1 MSSNGLT
8 LDLVSS
14 AEAGNN
20 ISPCNHPCQVV
31 TTTTI
36 IISLMVMMMMV
47 VLMVMIAKTWEQY
60 WEIRPRVVL
69 ILCSAVKTKAHK
81 DDLNLDVIK
90 WFPQDAFLT
99 SFRYRCLHI
108 WNSLVLLR
116 SRNCLSSLFRGSEG
130 KLVSFLQIFRRA
142 AGATVWSRRKKPSFK
157 FQFGPEIGFQL
168 ADLEIWINCNG
179 GKISIE
185 K

>member
-1 MSSNGLT
+1 MSWHIYHYGHHHQGHHHRNRNLPDHDHQVSSNGLT

-36 IISLMVMMMMV
+36 IISLIVMMMMV
-47 VLMVMIAKTWEQY
+47 VLMVMIAKTCEQY

-99 SFRYRCLHI
+99 SFRYRCLRI

-130 KLVSFLQIFRRA
+130 KLVSFLQIFLHA
-142 AGATVWSRRKKPSFK
+142 AGATV
-157 FQFGPEIGFQL
+157 
-168 ADLEIWINCNG
+168 
-179 GKISIE
+179 
-185 K
+185 